1 MINGDLSYLGTI
13 FSRASAERRS
23 FDMTNITNYTEGGL
37 QNLENIITDSP
48 QRPEMNDKIGL
59 LQFIDIWMDLF
70 KKNSVKQAS
79 YGRLLQ
85 SKKTL
90 EKYAISKKSIGEI
103 SFFDV
108 QRYVNELVANG
119 YGVSG
124 LKKQVLI
131 VTAPLRQAAAMK
143 IINADPCVGVK
154 MPVEDKVMK
163 KSKEIL
169 AYTNEEQEKLWKEIK
184 DSPTVGYIAVGFMI
198 ETGLRSGELLALK
211 WCDLQIDRSRM
222 HVHATIVNPMYVSAV
237 YQDSPKSKSSNRV
250 IPLTARAKALLNLL
264 IKQRKT
270 EWVFEQ
276 DGERYTYQK
285 LQYQTK
291 KLCREAG
298 VKFYGEHVFR
308 HTFATNCYYKG
319 IDVKILGKLMGHS
332 SVQVTYNTYVN
343 LYGDGFD
350 DMYAALC
357 F

>member
-1 MINGDLSYLGTI
+1 MSNTTIYTGDV
-13 FSRASAERRS
+13 
-23 FDMTNITNYTEGGL
+23 L
-37 QNLENIITDSP
+37 QNLDNRITDCP
-48 QRPEMNDKIGL
+48 RGTEMNDKIGL
-59 LQFIDIWMDLF
+59 VPFIDIWLELF

-79 YGRLLQ
+79 YGRLIQ

-90 EKYAISKKSIGEI
+90 EKYAIAKKSIGEI
-103 SFFDV
+103 SFFDI
-108 QRYVNELVANG
+108 QRYVNELVENG
-119 YGVSG
+119 YAING

-143 IINADPCVGVK
+143 IISADPCIGLK
-154 MPVEDKVMK
+154 LPVEDKVLK
-163 KSKEIL
+163 KAKEII
-169 AYTNEEQEKLWKEIK
+169 AYTADEQERLWKAIK
-184 DSPTVGYIAVGFMI
+184 ANPTVGYLAIGFMI
-198 ETGLRSGELLALK
+198 ETGVRSGELLALK
-211 WCDLQIDRSRM
+211 WSDLQIDRSRM
-222 HVHATIVNPMYVSAV
+222 HIHATIVNPMYPSAV

-250 IPLTARAKALLNLL
+250 IPLTPRAKAL
-264 IKQRKT
+264 IKILQSRRKT

-298 VKFYGEHVFR
+298 VEFHGEHVFR

-319 IDVKILGKLMGHS
+319 IDVKILSKMMGHS
-332 SVQVTYNTYVN
+332 SVQVTYNTYIN